1 MDNVEKIEQQ
11 LPLAR
16 QNRSRNIASGLLLS
30 ALALGGGALVADGA
44 VSLTHDLAITTEHAE
59 PSNALAEAFT
69 VLEEAGA
76 VIGSGVLIKR
86 GLRHFKLA
94 VSPDAAA
101 MNNVAHANTK
111 NSTIAGHKVPRV
123 LAASGLLTAFTG
135 IVAGTFFNISNNV
148 SETQSNVA
156 KFFQE
161 IIPPDKSAVV
171 LSNTPAPNVL
181 NTSSI
186 SSTEITYFDTEA
198 KKSGTNVIPV
208 NINWAGGSYTSN
220 GQNTYNLE
228 FLTIGLPKEDTGL
241 KQANSECDN
250 VEVNVSSQL
259 GVKPGEFFD
268 LQGLKVKVDRLIN
281 GYSGFNLLP
290 VVLNGSDYQRCLL
303 ASNNGTY
310 SFAIA
315 DGNPSNMESFLKSIR
330 KTNENPK
337 DRLYAVSMKDFI
349 NNAETTGKNAVNGL
363 VLEAMLIGMALG
375 AIALNYKTSQDLAN
389 NRNRNRM
396 LKANGFD
403 EHLIMKLYRERSE
416 LDAVVSAALAM
427 PGTEIVDTL
436 VNHAQPGGA
445 LGINLETYIAVTGFL
460 WTISRVGTTLA
471 VRREARMTR
480 EERSES

>member
-1 MDNVEKIEQQ
+1 MEKVERIEQQ
-11 LPLAR
+11 PSLAR
-16 QNRSRNIASGLLLS
+16 QSRVKNIASGLLLS

-44 VSLTHDLAITTEHAE
+44 ISLTHDFAITTEHAE
-59 PSNALAEAFT
+59 PSNALAEGFT
-69 VLEEAGA
+69 ILEEVGA
-76 VIGSGVLIKR
+76 AVGSGVLLKR

-94 VSPDAAA
+94 ADPAEAA
-101 MNNVAHANTK
+101 MNEVAHASSK
-111 NSTIAGHKVPRV
+111 NKTIAGHKVPRV
-123 LAASGLLTAFTG
+123 LAASGILTAFTG
-135 IVAGTFFNISNNV
+135 IVAGSFFNISDNV

-161 IIPPDKSAVV
+161 ITPPDKNAFV
-171 LSNTPAPNVL
+171 LSNTPTPNIL

-186 SSTEITYFDTEA
+186 SSSEISHFNAEA
-198 KKSGTNVIPV
+198 KKTGASVIPV

-220 GQNTYNLE
+220 QPNTYNLE
-228 FLTIGLPKEDTGL
+228 FLTVGLPEKITGL
-241 KQANSECDN
+241 QPANSECSD

-268 LQGLKVKVDRLIN
+268 LQGLKVKVEHLIN

-290 VVLNGSDYQRCLL
+290 VVLNEADYQRCLL
-303 ASNNGTY
+303 TASNAYN
-310 SFAIA
+310 FAIV
-315 DGNPSNMESFLKSIR
+315 DGGSKNMEAFIGAITR
-330 KTNENPK
+330 TNENPQN
-337 DRLYAVSMKDFI
+337 RVYAVSIKDFI

-363 VLEAMLIGMALG
+363 VLEAILIGMALG

-416 LDAVVSAALAM
+416 LDSVVSAALAM

-445 LGINLETYIAVTGFL
+445 LGVNLETYIAVTGFL
-460 WTISRVGTTLA
+460 WTISRVGTSLA

-480 EERSES
+480 RERPES